1 MGGNAVNSKKV
12 STSVT
17 KEHQYDVG
25 QEKKK
30 GRSHANSNVVD
41 EQNEEIQI

>member
-17 KEHQYDVG
+17 KEHQNDVG

-30 GRSHANSNVVD
+30 AEVMLIVMW
-41 EQNEEIQI
+41 